1 MKRNKKQN
9 NKGTRKIIKLKI
21 TIQLLTILRI
31 RVLII
36 ERTIMRTRKVVIEII
51 MIIVITM
58 T

>member
-1 MKRNKKQN
+1 MKRNKKKN

-21 TIQLLTILRI
+21 TIQLLTILTI

>member
-21 TIQLLTILRI
+21 TIQLLTILTI

-36 ERTIMRTRKVVIEII
+36 ERTIMRTREVVIEII

>member
-21 TIQLLTILRI
+21 AIQLLTILTI

-36 ERTIMRTRKVVIEII
+36 ERTIMKTREVVIEII

>member
-21 TIQLLTILRI
+21 AIQLLTILTI

-36 ERTIMRTRKVVIEII
+36 ERTIMRTREVVIEII

>member
-21 TIQLLTILRI
+21 TIQLLTILTI